1 VSPNWNDRCLNSIR
15 KVEIAKRY
23 NIRFGQT
30 EIYCARCGRPC
41 WPGRHTCSDLRLKL
55 LQEKKRENKAA
66 IKAEIQFNY
75 QNALTLIKKLGR
87 TKIATLLEI
96 DVKTVSNWINRRKIP
111 FEYFERILTL

>member
-1 VSPNWNDRCLNSIR
+1 
-15 KVEIAKRY
+15 
-23 NIRFGQT
+23 
-30 EIYCARCGRPC
+30 
-41 WPGRHTCSDLRLKL
+41 L